1 MPLLGIELNELA
13 NSPKSPGSV
22 LMLVTVDRSFAKGSG
37 NQTKN
42 A

>member
-1 MPLLGIELNELA
+1 M
-13 NSPKSPGSV
+13 GSV
-22 LMLVTVDRSFAKGSG
+22 PLIDSLSKGYDWSFAKGSG